1 MAMAVSMAQAQL
13 GVSIASVIFS
23 GVLVLVTYLY
33 WRETKNH
40 TAEMRAT
47 RKAEFQPV
55 LTATVEPNLGLHN
68 RLYIENTGKGAA
80 HKVEAKWGFEHLDA
94 EVEWSIPL
102 MTPGQRHEFSLPF
115 TEDLNKISTHEQ
127 VKSELEGSDGII
139 YFEWSCEDG
148 LDNEVSNTSKID
160 VLSTVESRQGVEY
173 VIKNEQREIRKEL
186 EDLTDTVDDI
196 PETISSLS
204 SNIHRADAVKRELEK
219 MGSASREQLS
229 SLTGI
234 PDRDVATIVSDFKTA
249 GVVDYD
255 EPDETF
261 WYNSEAA
268 DTMIEWNGYD

>member
-1 MAMAVSMAQAQL
+1 MTVSMAQAQL
-13 GVSIASVIFS
+13 GVSIASLLFS
-23 GVLVLVTYLY
+23 GALVLVTFFY

-55 LTATVEPNLGLHN
+55 LTGTVEPNLGLHN
-68 RLYIENTGKGAA
+68 RLYIENTGKGSA
-80 HKVEAKWGFEHLDA
+80 HKVEAKWGFEHLDT

-115 TEDLNKISTHEQ
+115 TEDLNNISTHGQ

-148 LDNEVSNTSKID
+148 LGNRVRNNSKID
-160 VLSTVESRQGVEY
+160 VLSTVESREGVEF
-173 VIKNEQREIRKEL
+173 VMKNEHREIRKEL
-186 EDLTDTVDDI
+186 EDLTDTIEDI
-196 PETISSLS
+196 PETISSLQS
-204 SNIHRADAVKRELEK
+204 STQRADTVKRELEK
-219 MGSASREQLS
+219 MGTASREQLS

-234 PDRDVATIVSDFKTA
+234 PDKNVATIVSNFKAA

-255 EPDETF
+255 EPDEIL